1 MKIRIANYQSLA
13 NKFLEKA
20 EKADEKKLF
29 KLSSKYFFI
38 AQKIYKI
45 ANSDLTEKIN
55 QNKNVIREYNRNN
68 LEQFIED
75 QPNKEEIYAFFESLE
90 FPYEIHFGN
99 TSTENRKQE
108 ALRIINL
115 ALNLH
120 RRGESSDIA
129 LALSHFQY
137 NISGLPIDMENDT
150 EELLNF
156 IEQRKQKYGFIN
168 DRRMDFRTPTL
179 LIEIHHLSDAPNEIL
194 PLVNNRREFL
204 NLMYSEGDHFN
215 FDLEHFGSALT
226 FNYIFGKQSIPFAQK
241 CKSEYSGNPIVDI
254 PHMVDNELSLDKL
267 ENDEKIGKFIID
279 NYFKANI
286 RKSVEEWFKTNHQYR
301 SEEKNKSLI
310 AELFDPKNELTGVDI
325 YGTIWKIS
333 DFTRL
338 ALPKLRTDIAL
349 IIKNWHSDVQI
360 GKNEFKA
367 IKEISNYSIEKLS
380 KIIEDD
386 ITAQKIGYENITNYP
401 LYEAMKKYQKDDID
415 SFLKVQDYFDGR
427 EESNWYKE
435 LSKLKVENDSY
446 IARLLPKDD
455 LRFPF
460 VGAISG
466 CCQKIRGHG
475 EAAFIDSFYQDSGI
489 LIVTDKRDNIVSQ
502 SYVWINEGTI
512 SLDSIES
519 KYASSN
525 IDPENFKD
533 IYQKACKDILAKHF
547 DVVLMGNNNTLVP
560 ISDQNKIIPLNVYPN
575 NAPKVYTYDTENG
588 RDVLY
593 AKPETID
600 NYPYISLM
608 NKTVNNLDKP
618 FTRDEIEIIQNNDK
632 IFNNIEK
639 ILVNKYIN
647 EIDDVINKNNLL
659 SFYQELETND
669 YIDSELIFLCQVLN
683 DVPLDF
689 GISLNLTQFQIFL
702 NKWLRDGGYINLH
715 KQDESLNRDFH
726 YIQQYIHEE
735 SFEPTNLYK
744 TQKIIFAPSE
754 EIDKDI
760 DVANFIDILEP
771 SEQESV
777 LKMLAN
783 NMSFS
788 DILNKLQVETPED
801 LTTTKGGFGSYK
813 PMLFKFLPSLIGTYI
828 ENNKFSSHDMEKVQ
842 ELNILKQYDLQNQIK
857 PMIDKGILNYYF
869 QTDEENN
876 RIIPT
881 ENDLYAITLYIHRN
895 DPENVPFI
903 TEFANRFM
911 NIIPELPRMID
922 DKKLSHNSLTD
933 LIGTLIN
940 KQVANMN
947 INDYNIQKILFAGYS
962 YYKLEDLI
970 TDKINTVYTSLDPY
984 KIFTYDLLAP
994 EINLIVDDE
1003 KNLYYLGISISQL
1016 DKIQKVNVIVQA
1028 PLSLNEK
1035 MAKDLRTVGEKI
1047 NYRNEDLIK
1056 LIQNYINLYRLGLT
1070 YNNYKSYENN
1080 ASFKDYALV
1089 NLRSELYELT
1099 YGQIDKVKTELEQI
1113 VNQKV
1118 NEYLSQF
1125 QPTPTQPITT
1135 PEPQQPEEQKEI
1147 TARRKTSRYT
1157 IKQK

>member
-13 NKFLEKA
+13 YRYLTKA
-20 EKADEKKLF
+20 EQADEKKLF
-29 KLSSKYFFI
+29 KLSSRYYSL
-38 AQKIYKI
+38 AEKIYRI

-99 TSTENRKQE
+99 TSTEIRKQE
-108 ALRIINL
+108 AIRIINL

-120 RRGESSDIA
+120 KRGESSDIA

-137 NISGLPIDMENDT
+137 NISGIPIDMESDT

-156 IEQRKQKYGFIN
+156 IEQRKQKYGFVG

-179 LIEIHHLSDAPNEIL
+179 LIEIHRLTDAPNEIL

-204 NLMYSEGDHFN
+204 NLMYSEGDHFSY
-215 FDLEHFGSALT
+215 DLEHFGSALT

-241 CKSEYSGNPIVDI
+241 CQSEYFGNPIVDI
-254 PHMVDNELSLDKL
+254 PHMVDNELSLNML

-279 NYFKANI
+279 NYFKANV
-286 RKSVEEWFKTNHQYR
+286 RKTIEEWFKTTHRYR
-301 SEEKNKSLI
+301 SEERNKSLI

-325 YGTIWKIS
+325 YGTIWKLS
-333 DFTRL
+333 DFTRI
-338 ALPKLRTDIAL
+338 ALPKFRSEIAL
-349 IIKNWHSDVQI
+349 IIKNWHSDVQV
-360 GKNEFKA
+360 GKDDFKT
-367 IKEISNYSIEKLS
+367 IKDISNYSIEKLN
-380 KIIEDD
+380 KIIQDD
-386 ITAQKIGYENITNYP
+386 ITARKIGYENISNYP
-401 LYEAMKKYQKDDID
+401 LFEAMKKYQKDDID
-415 SFLKVQDYFDGR
+415 IFLKVQDYFDGR

-446 IARLLPKDD
+446 IARLLPKND

-460 VGAISG
+460 VGAITG

-475 EAAFIDSFYQDSGI
+475 EAAFIDTFYQDSGI

-502 SYVWINEGTI
+502 SYIWINEGTI

-525 IDPENFKD
+525 IDPENFRD
-533 IYQKACKDILAKHF
+533 IYQKACREILAKHF

-575 NAPKVYTYDTENG
+575 TAPKVYTYDTENG

-593 AKPETID
+593 TKPETID

-618 FTRDEIEIIQNNDK
+618 FTEDEIEIIQNNDK

-659 SFYQELETND
+659 SFYQELEINN
-669 YIDSELIFLCQVLN
+669 YMDSELIFLCQTLN
-683 DVPLDF
+683 DAPLDF

-726 YIQQYIHEE
+726 YIQQYINEE
-735 SFEPTNLYK
+735 SYEPTNLYQ
-744 TQKIIFAPSE
+744 TQKIILAPSE
-754 EIDKDI
+754 EIDREYDI
-760 DVANFIDILEP
+760 ANFIDHLEP
-771 SEQESV
+771 TEKESV
-777 LKMLAN
+777 LKMLTN

-788 DILNKLQVETPED
+788 DILKKIKVEKPED
-801 LTTTKGGFGSYK
+801 LTTTKGSFGSYK
-813 PMLFKFLPSLIGTYI
+813 PILFKFLPSLIGTYI
-828 ENNKFSSHDMEKVQ
+828 ENNQFSLNDMRKIQ
-842 ELNILKQYDLQNQIK
+842 ELNILKQYTTDQIT
-857 PMIDKGILNYYF
+857 PMMDKGILNYYF
-869 QTDEENN
+869 QTDEDNN
-876 RIIPT
+876 QIIPT
-881 ENDLYAITLYIHRN
+881 EDDLFSLSYHISKK
-895 DPENVPFI
+895 DVENIPFI
-903 TEFANRFM
+903 KEFAERFINNTSAYIEKIDAKNQYHNGVM
-911 NIIPELPRMID
+911 ELFA
-922 DKKLSHNSLTD
+922 S
-933 LIGTLIN
+933 LIN
-940 KQVANMN
+940 KQLLDIN
-947 INDYNIQKILFAGYS
+947 INDYNIQKILFAEYA
-962 YYKLEDLI
+962 YYKLKDLI
-970 TDKINTVYTSLDPY
+970 KDKINTVYTSLDLY
-984 KIFTYDLLAP
+984 KVFSLKDLIAP
-994 EINLIVDDE
+994 EINLIVDE
-1003 KNLYYLGISISQL
+1003 ESKLYSVAIKISGE
-1016 DKIQKVNVIVQA
+1016 DTIQKVNVIVQA
-1028 PLSLNEK
+1028 PLLLNEK
-1035 MAKDLRTVGEKI
+1035 MAKDLRIAGDKI
-1047 NYRNEDLIK
+1047 NYRNEDLIN
-1056 LIQNYINLYRLGLT
+1056 LIQNYVNPYKIATT
-1070 YNNYKSYENN
+1070 YNNYKSYESN
-1080 ASFKDYALV
+1080 ASFKDYAFV
-1089 NLRSELYELT
+1089 NIRSELYELT
-1099 YGQIDKVKTELEQI
+1099 LGQTDKVETELKQI
-1113 VNQKV
+1113 VNQKID
-1118 NEYLSQF
+1118 EYLSQF

-1135 PEPQQPEEQKEI
+1135 PEPEEQKEI
-1147 TARRKTSRYT
+1147 TANRKTSRYT